1 MKAGIVIY
9 RRDAG
14 MLLGQ
19 WAHEDTGGALA
30 SETVYGVPAGEWQGD
45 WAVDIFLGEEIF
57 FKGRLNSTGFGDWL
71 KLTWQGQLVKDVAPA
86 HFKASDAQLTM
97 RSQPRVLSASV
108 ERKRYP

>member
-19 WAHEDTGGALA
+19 WAHEDTGGVLA
-30 SETVYGVPAGEWQGD
+30 RETVYGVPPGEWQGD

-57 FKGRLNSTGFGDWL
+57 FKGRLNSTGFGDCL
-71 KLTWQGQLVKDVAPA
+71 KLTWQGQLVKDGSACTFQGIGRA
-86 HFKASDAQLTM
+86 IDNEIAAASF
-97 RSQPRVLSASV
+97 
-108 ERKRYP
+108 ERIG